1 MKLFSKKTS
10 RVQTVTT
17 NPMDSDFIVIS
28 PTRFRLCVN
37 LHFDLVFPMFPLHIY
52 LCDKPKIG
60 SIDIGIVVF
69 LLMTFLFWD
78 YPMGLAL
85 RKNNPNKSDAI
96 QKEKFMEHFD
106 FHMFSKHLSLNDFSK
121 PPSIYCHNYPT

>member
-1 MKLFSKKTS
+1 MRRRRLFSKKTS
-10 RVQTVTT
+10 RVQRVTT
-17 NPMDSDFIVIS
+17 NPMDLDFIVIS
-28 PTRFRLCVN
+28 PTRSRLYVN
-37 LHFDLVFPMFPLHIY
+37 LHFDLVLPMFPMHIY

-85 RKNNPNKSDAI
+85 GRNNPIEVAPSTRKTCGMDGKVSYV
-96 QKEKFMEHFD
+96 F
-106 FHMFSKHLSLNDFSK
+106 K
-121 PPSIYCHNYPT
+121 PSQPK